1 MISPLEIVLVAIMI
15 GKNNFTGEVELQY
28 QSLDRYKS
36 MSSCNVEKN
45 RLMKKPEKG
54 ITFVCLKV
62 DYE

>member
-1 MISPLEIVLVAIMI
+1 MISPVEIVLVAILM
-15 GKNNFTGEVELQY
+15 GKNPFTGEVELQY
-28 QSLDRYKS
+28 QSLNRYKS
-36 MSSCNVEKN
+36 MSSCNIEKN

>member
-1 MISPLEIVLVAIMI
+1 MIGPIEIVLVAIMI
-15 GKNNFTGEVELQY
+15 GKNPFTGEVELQY

-36 MSSCNVEKN
+36 MVSCNVEKN

>member
-1 MISPLEIVLVAIMI
+1 MIGPIEIVLVAILM

-28 QSLDRYKS
+28 QSVEYYKS
-36 MSSCNVEKN
+36 MSSCNIEKN

-62 DYE
+62 DPV

>member
-1 MISPLEIVLVAIMI
+1 MNERLEQLWYA
-15 GKNNFTGEVELQY
+15 GLSADGVELD
-28 QSLDRYKS
+28 SYKS
-36 MSSCNVEKN
+36 MASCNIEKN